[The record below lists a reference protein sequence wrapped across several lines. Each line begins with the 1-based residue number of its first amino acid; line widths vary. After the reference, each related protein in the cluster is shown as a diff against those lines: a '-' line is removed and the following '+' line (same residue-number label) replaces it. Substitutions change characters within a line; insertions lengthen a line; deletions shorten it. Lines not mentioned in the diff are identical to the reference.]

1 MAAKFI
7 VTKSDNLKGEVTI
20 PASKSNTVRA
30 LFIGTLADG
39 ISTIENPLPSR
50 KCLSTVEVCEQLGAC
65 IEIGQQ
71 KWRVHGVSGEP
82 SLPDSVLDVGNSG
95 TTLYI
100 ATATAALV
108 NGYVV
113 VSGDR
118 QVRRRPAQPLIDALN
133 DLGASAF
140 SIKGNGC
147 APIVVRGKMRGGK
160 TEIPGINSQ
169 WLTPL
174 LINCPLAPEDTI
186 IRVENLQER
195 PYIEMTLG
203 WLTRRGI
210 LYENQNF
217 SLFKLRGGQSYNAFN
232 ERIPGDWESAT
243 FPLVAAAITNSEVTL
258 YGLDVNDVQG
268 DKEII
273 GILKRMGADLEVTDV
288 EGGGGNVI
296 RVRGGKE
303 LKGAEIDCSNIPD
316 AIPILAVL
324 GCCAKGQTILTNIGA
339 SRLKETN
346 RPRVIREELAKM
358 GAKIIEEG
366 DALIIKQSKL
376 HGARIDGHQDHRIV
390 MAATIAG
397 LVAEGTTIID
407 DAEYAAE
414 SFPNFFEVMVR
425 LGASIEM
432 VTEQKHK
439 GMF

>member
-7 VTKSDNLKGEVTI
+7 VTKSNNLKGEVTI

-50 KCLSTVEVCEQLGAC
+50 KCLSTVKVCEQLGAR
-65 IEIGQQ
+65 IELGER
-71 KWRVHGVSGEP
+71 WRIRGVNGEP
-82 SLPDSVLDVGNSG
+82 SLPDDVLDVGNSG

-108 NGYVV
+108 NGYVII
-113 VSGDR
+113 SGDK
-118 QVRRRPAQPLIDALN
+118 QVRQRPAQPLIDALN

-140 SIKGNGC
+140 STKGNGC

-160 TEIPGINSQ
+160 TKIPGINSQ

-174 LINCPLAPEDTI
+174 LINCPLAPEDTTI
-186 IRVENLQER
+186 KVENLQER
-195 PYIEMTLG
+195 PYIEMTLS
-203 WLTRRGI
+203 WLTRTGI

-232 ERIPGDWESAT
+232 ARMPGDWESAT
-243 FPLVAAAITNSEVTL
+243 FLLVAAAITDSEVTL
-258 YGLDVNDVQG
+258 YGLDMNDVQG

-273 GILKRMGADLEVTDV
+273 SILKRMGADIEVTDV

-296 RVRGGKE
+296 RVHGGKE
-303 LKGAEIDCSNIPD
+303 LKGIEIDCGNIPD

-324 GCCAKGQTILTNIGA
+324 GCCAKGQTVLTNIGP

-346 RPRVIREELAKM
+346 RPRVIREELTKM
-358 GAKIIEEG
+358 GAKIIEEE
-366 DALIIKQSKL
+366 DTLIIKQSKL
-376 HGARIDGHQDHRIV
+376 HGARISGHQDHRIV
-390 MAATIAG
+390 MAAAVAG
-397 LVAEGTTIID
+397 LVAEGLTIID

-432 VTEQKHK
+432 VESEPPP
-439 GMF
+439 F